1 MLNKTI
7 DFLLQTFILAFFP
20 KEIYVQTEDLKV
32 NNGSHLNQPLVG
44 RNL

>member
-20 KEIYVQTEDLKV
+20 KEICFEIYVQTEDLKV
-32 NNGSHLNQPLVG
+32 NNGSQI
-44 RNL
+44 NL